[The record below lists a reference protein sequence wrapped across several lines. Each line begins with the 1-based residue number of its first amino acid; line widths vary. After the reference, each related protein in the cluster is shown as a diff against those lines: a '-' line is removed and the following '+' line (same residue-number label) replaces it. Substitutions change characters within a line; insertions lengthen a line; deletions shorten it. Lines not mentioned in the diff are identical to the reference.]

1 MTTDT
6 ESAPWQRL
14 EELAE
19 LGDADQLKQETDA
32 IGVRDTARALARLD
46 AQHQIQVV
54 TTLDPEVAADIF
66 EEISDAQAGEIL
78 ALLEPEQAAPILDA
92 MMSADTADV
101 LSLLPEDRVDTILS
115 LMDPEEAEDARLLT
129 AYEPEEAGGI
139 MVTEFLSYP
148 EGYTVRQVIDDMRER
163 SDEYAE
169 YSVQYVYVVGENDR
183 LVGVLPLR
191 DMLLT
196 PNKRPVAEIMIK
208 NPIAALDHDSLDELA
223 EMFED
228 YGFVGVP
235 VTDEHNVL
243 KGVVKRTDLMEALGD
258 RQQSDFLKAQGIVG
272 GEELR
277 NMPTLLRSRRR
288 LSWLSINIVLN
299 FIAASIIG
307 IYTGTLEQ
315 VIALAI
321 FLPMISDMSGCSG
334 NQAVAVSMRELTL
347 GLVRPTEFFY
357 VWMKEGAVG
366 IINGVV
372 LGFLIAAVAWI
383 APFGLWSGSP
393 YLGLVVGAAMC
404 LNTIVAVLLG
414 GSIPLLLKRMNQD
427 PALASGPILTTV
439 TDMCGFFLVL
449 SFASGMLPY
458 LVGT

>member
-1 MTTDT
+1 
-6 ESAPWQRL
+6 
-14 EELAE
+14 
-19 LGDADQLKQETDA
+19 
-32 IGVRDTARALARLD
+32 
-46 AQHQIQVV
+46 
-54 TTLDPEVAADIF
+54 
-66 EEISDAQAGEIL
+66 
-78 ALLEPEQAAPILDA
+78 
-92 MMSADTADV
+92 
-101 LSLLPEDRVDTILS
+101 
-115 LMDPEEAEDARLLT
+115 
-129 AYEPEEAGGI
+129 
-139 MVTEFLSYP
+139 
-148 EGYTVRQVIDDMRER
+148 
-163 SDEYAE
+163 
-169 YSVQYVYVVGENDR
+169 
-183 LVGVLPLR
+183 
-191 DMLLT
+191 
-196 PNKRPVAEIMIK
+196 MIK
-208 NPIAALDHDSLDELA
+208 NPIAAMDHDTLDDLA

-228 YGFVGVP
+228 FGFVGVP
-235 VTDEHNVL
+235 VTDEQNAL

-277 NMPTLLRSRRR
+277 NMPTLTRSRRR

-347 GLVRPTEFFY
+347 GLIRPTEFFH
-357 VWMKEGAVG
+357 VWMKEGVVG

-372 LGFLIAAVAWI
+372 LGLLIATVAWV
-383 APFGLWSGSP
+383 APFGLWNGSP

-404 LNTIVAVLLG
+404 INTIVAVLLG
-414 GSIPLLLKRMNQD
+414 GSIPLLLKRMKQD

-449 SFASGMLPY
+449 SLASAMLPY
-458 LVGT
+458 LVEG